1 MADYYWKGGTDT
13 ESQTAGN
20 WVTTS
25 GGSTQHTT
33 LPDGDDNLFFDVT
46 ATKKC
51 VFTSDTVAYLSITI
65 KSTFTFT
72 VKIDNSLV
80 STQGL
85 CVEKISV
92 LESATASIFRFH
104 STPAYRGLGSSSDDN
119 YVKISNVDT
128 NLDFNTLGMFKD
140 STSRANF
147 TFYYEPTNI
156 TFILQN
162 GVYPN
167 VTMNANIS
175 TGTFSPQFMYDVEE
189 TTGLAEDYNYNN
201 YPSVDILNLN
211 IDDSI
216 TVSPRTKNLK
226 DSEKIYK
233 VTGSLTLTTSTFK
246 WGYTELQLT
255 PSAAGTKLP
264 VTGETTYGN
273 TNTFN
278 TQYRKLKILSSS
290 TAANYFALGDNLI
303 LGCEELEIEG
313 NARLYGP
320 VYGNGNSAE
329 IHITNRP
336 TIDGDWNFTQIAEG
350 IYRNNGT
357 TSPRYSVPHGG
368 TGKNSITSKALLYG
382 NGQGPL
388 TELAIGSE
396 GTVLTVSSG
405 TPVWAANTGGDGGG
419 GGTLDIG
426 DLVVTNN
433 DSGIIIMGSLVI

>member
-72 VKIDNSLV
+72 VKIDNSLI

-255 PSAAGTKLP
+255 PSAAGTKVP

-278 TQYRKLKILSSS
+278 TQYNDVFDCMVDGYNKSSDK
-290 TAANYFALGDNLI
+290 TIEIGRDVVNEYKVFI
-303 LGCEELEIEG
+303 KFGCSEG
-313 NARLYGP
+313 NP
-320 VYGNGNSAE
+320 K
-329 IHITNRP
+329 
-336 TIDGDWNFTQIAEG
+336 Q
-350 IYRNNGT
+350 
-357 TSPRYSVPHGG
+357 TSS
-368 TGKNSITSKALLYG
+368 
-382 NGQGPL
+382 
-388 TELAIGSE
+388 
-396 GTVLTVSSG
+396 
-405 TPVWAANTGGDGGG
+405 
-419 GGTLDIG
+419 
-426 DLVVTNN
+426 
-433 DSGIIIMGSLVI
+433 

>member
-33 LPDGDDNLFFDVT
+33 LPDGDDNLIFDDT

-51 VFTSDTVAYLSITI
+51 IFTSDTVAYLSLTI
-65 KSTFTFT
+65 KSTFAYT
-72 VKIDNSLV
+72 VKIDDTLI

-92 LESATASIFRFH
+92 LESATASVFRFH
-104 STPAYRGLGSSSDDN
+104 STPAYTALGSSSADN

-147 TFYYEPTNI
+147 IFYYEPTNI

-175 TGTFSPQFMYDVEE
+175 TATFSPQFIYDAAE

-216 TVSPRTKNLK
+216 TVSPRTKNIR
-226 DSEKIYK
+226 DVNKIYK

-246 WGYTELQLT
+246 WGYTELQIT

-290 TAANYFALGDNLI
+290 TATNYFDLGNNLI

-313 NARLYGP
+313 GARLYGP
-320 VYGNGNSAE
+320 VYGGGNSAE

-336 TIDGDWNFTQIAEG
+336 TVDGDWNFSQVAEG

-368 TGKNSITSKALLYG
+368 TGRNSVTSKALLYG
-382 NGQGPL
+382 NGQGAL

-405 TPVWAANTGGDGGG
+405 TPTWAANTGGDGGG

-426 DLVVTNN
+426 DLIVTNN